1 VLREIRPYEKSLC
14 AALRRGFFEPVFGF
28 LTKSGC
34 VTGNYFQANAIR
46 NKNSPFVTDLT
57 IQIWASRRN

>member
-1 VLREIRPYEKSLC
+1 MKKASAQLC
-14 AALRRGFFEPVFGF
+14 AEAFFEPVFGF

-34 VTGNYFQANAIR
+34 VKGNYFQANAIR

>member
-1 VLREIRPYEKSLC
+1 MKKASAQLYAE
-14 AALRRGFFEPVFGF
+14 AFFEPFFGF

-34 VTGNYFQANAIR
+34 VTGNYFQVNAIR